1 MRLTKRFII
10 TSLKNIPL
18 SKPIRYERYYIN
30 DNVRIQKKGNCY
42 EKEILNEENILIE
55 KIPITKEEFIKLK
68 NSAYAKI
75 VRDSYLYLKNKNI
88 SIKKY
93 YDDYEGLNRIEVKF
107 LTLEE
112 MNKYVKEI
120 WMGKEITTSPL
131 AFDKDLSKLNR
142 KEFLEELRKYL

>member
-1 MRLTKRFII
+1 MRLTRRFII
-10 TSLKNIPL
+10 SSLKNIPL
-18 SKPIRYERYYIN
+18 SNPIRYERYYIN

-55 KIPITKEEFIKLK
+55 KITITKEEFIKLK

-75 VRDSYLYLKNKNI
+75 VRDSYLYLKNKNV

-93 YDDYEGLNRIEVKF
+93 YDDYEGLNRIEVQF
-107 LTLEE
+107 LTIAE
-112 MNKYVKEI
+112 MNSYDKEI
-120 WMGKEITTSPL
+120 WMGKEIITSPL